1 MIEDENMQ
9 KANRITVLRAK
20 REYQMKKQARK
31 NEAKKFSQ
39 PQPKPDDEDVIK
51 KCIAVEETREK
62 KGRTRSV
69 VCITTGDVFDSIKN
83 AAKHYDIHANNLAQR
98 CRGSRKHAGRL
109 QDGQLLE
116 WQYVTDYLN
125 NRQH

>member
-1 MIEDENMQ
+1 MIEDENMR

-20 REYQMKKQARK
+20 REYQIKKQARQNK
-31 NEAKKFSQ
+31 TKKIVE
-39 PQPKPDDEDVIK
+39 PKPVDEDVRK

-69 VCITTGDVFDSIKN
+69 VCVTTGDVFDSIKN
-83 AAKHYDIHANNLAQR
+83 AAKQYNIHANNIAQC
-98 CRGSRKHAGRL
+98 CRGSIKHAGRL
-109 QDGQLLE
+109 NGQLLE

-125 NRQH
+125 NK

>member
-31 NEAKKFSQ
+31 NEAKKIA
-39 PQPKPDDEDVIK
+39 QPKPIDEDLIK
-51 KCIAVEETREK
+51 KCIAVEEAREK

-83 AAKHYDIHANNLAQR
+83 AAKQYDIHANNIAQC
-98 CRGSRKHAGRL
+98 CRGSIKHAGRI
-109 QDGQLLE
+109 DGQLLE

-125 NRQH
+125 NNQH

>member
-20 REYQMKKQARK
+20 REYQMKKQARQNK
-31 NEAKKFSQ
+31 AKKIVE
-39 PQPKPDDEDVIK
+39 PKPVNEDVRK

-69 VCITTGDVFDSIKN
+69 VCVTTGDVFDSIKN
-83 AAKHYDIHANNLAQR
+83 AAKQYNIHANNIAQC
-98 CRGSRKHAGRL
+98 CRGSIKHAGRL
-109 QDGQLLE
+109 DGQLLE

-125 NRQH
+125 NKQN